1 MRRVIPLF
9 LLVSIFVALAGC
21 GKGNVFPVT
30 SAASPTGPEASYK
43 AAMQAWSAND
53 LKILGSDALSGSDDP
68 SNATSAELAA
78 LQTFSDRTHAA
89 LADLQ
94 SIKPS
99 DASAQDHAGFVSAFA
114 ALVKV
119 TDKFVNAV
127 QTKNASDL
135 PSIETEMSAA
145 STQIV
150 TAQTRLAVELGLPL
164 PTTETTS

>member
-1 MRRVIPLF
+1 MRRVIPLI
-9 LLVSIFVALAGC
+9 LMVLVLVALAGC
-21 GKGNVFPVT
+21 GKGNALPAT
-30 SAASPTGPEASYK
+30 SAVGPTSPEASYK
-43 AAMQAWSAND
+43 AAMQAWIAND
-53 LKILGSDALSGSDDP
+53 LKNLGSDALSSIDDP
-68 SNATSAELAA
+68 ANATSAELAA
-78 LQTFSDRTHAA
+78 LQTFSDRIHAA

-119 TDKFVNAV
+119 TDEFVNAV
-127 QTKNASDL
+127 LTKSASDL

-150 TAQTRLAVELGLPL
+150 TAQTRLATELGLPL
-164 PTTETTS
+164 PTTDTTG